1 MAFNE
6 AMDVKHSMAREYSM
20 GQTNEDVDPTSLSL
34 IHI

>member
-20 GQTNEDVDPTSLSL
+20 GQTNEDVEAAATGPC
-34 IHI
+34 